1 MRRLRNA
8 ILGIFREI
16 FSRTGEYPERVI
28 TRSTRANDFH
38 HIFEVIPSTG
48 GLRIHAAGQNIL
60 VDADRSGGIAHLAK
74 YWQYFEQNWNLI
86 TETVVLFYIF
96 LAPSR
101 GVINARQALW
111 NFTLEKVKHAL
122 GNRFEAFFGT
132 CERPPNIDC
141 HADVPDEVIARYQA
155 QLEEQG
161 ILVHFKRLLE
171 GNTPSQAT
179 AIDSPQDTDGK
190 LQGDLQAVVDEVR

>member
-1 MRRLRNA
+1 MKRLRNA
-8 ILGIFREI
+8 IL
-16 FSRTGEYPERVI
+16 RTFEEVLLLTRVPEDNTVTRRTRVNG
-28 TRSTRANDFH
+28 SQHFAD
-38 HIFEVIPSTG
+38 VIQSSG
-48 GLRIHAAGQNIL
+48 GLRICAAGRVII
-60 VDADRSGGIAHLAK
+60 VTADRSGGIIHLAN
-74 YWQYFEQNWNLI
+74 YWQYVEQNWDLI
-86 TETVVLFYIF
+86 KETVVLFYIL

-101 GVINARQALW
+101 GVIKARQALW

-132 CERPPNIDC
+132 CERPPKLDC

-171 GNTPSQAT
+171 GNTPRQAT
-179 AIDSPQDTDGK
+179 AIDSPQDADGK
-190 LQGDLQAVVDEVR
+190 LQGDLRAVVDEVR